1 MRERALMMIYL
12 IHAISVLIAV
22 SAIAVIRV
30 RDLFGLIALLSVY
43 SGLLAVAFV
52 LMGAV
57 DVALHGGGGGDQ
69 RVRGLPHGPH
79 VVDRPVRADPLPP
92 PVASC
97 PGSRRARWA
106 RCWSTASWPCRPSAT
121 RTPRPCS
128 ACRPYYIENS
138 YADMATPNVVAAVL
152 ADYRSLDT
160 LIEAAV
166 VFAAALACLLILLYR
181 DDPTVR

>member
-1 MRERALMMIYL
+1 MIYL

-57 DVALHGGGGGDQ
+57 DVALTEAVVGTSVSVVFLMALMWWIDPYEVTRYPTARRLLPWIPAGALGALLVYGVMALPPFGDPDAPPMQ
-69 RVRGLPHGPH
+69 RV
-79 VVDRPVRADPLPP
+79 
-92 PVASC
+92 S
-97 PGSRRARWA
+97 
-106 RCWSTASWPCRPSAT
+106 
-121 RTPRPCS
+121 
-128 ACRPYYIENS
+128 PYYVENS

-160 LIEAAV
+160 LVEAGV